1 MTADIDLYEGR
12 RLVENSRC
20 GQCSSRLTVSWQGAP
35 APAWGKGMW
44 VLRCGK
50 DPDHSTIQR
59 ASRTRALYDSE
70 RGWIEVDIM
79 TQQEVGT
86 SKALVV
92 TLTQALARVN
102 EAQEAG
108 LWPARLNAGQKRLLA
123 QTALAYGLDPLMQ
136 ELTVMHG
143 KPVITIRGRR
153 RKDAEAKHHPSIRF
167 RFLTQEEKAGFIEAG
182 AFQDGD
188 LVMYCIL
195 TTEDGNTVEGVGK
208 VTAAERVQTSQTSND
223 PLKRAHP
230 IVADN
235 PIEMC
240 QKRAEDRAR
249 LMAYGPIPVPTGFIV
264 EVLSEHQV
272 GEIGPTD
279 AAPALPEQAAA
290 AYFCTECNTPF
301 QRHERG
307 EQVWY
312 SHRRQDGSW
321 HNMKDSAQSGERL
334 PDEEYL
340 RDPAADNEPFDPN
353 TSPPPPLPEH
363 VSAMTHLEAVLR
375 DQGWDVPR
383 LQADVLKVPLPTYL
397 RTHSVDE
404 AYQAFRRVVANA
416 PK

>member
-1 MTADIDLYEGR
+1 MTKIEEAEMR
-12 RLVENSRC
+12 RLVRTHRC
-20 GQCSSRLTVSWQGAP
+20 GESGCEGRLAIAWRGAP
-35 APAWGKGMW
+35 PPAWGEGEW
-44 VLRCGK
+44 IVRCANNIE
-50 DPDHSTIQR
+50 HSRIQR
-59 ASRTRALYDSE
+59 ETRTRQLYDYE
-70 RGWIEVDIM
+70 RGWIEVDTM
-79 TQQEVGT
+79 TQEEVGT

-92 TLTQALARVN
+92 TLTQALARVD

-108 LWPARLNAGQKRLLA
+108 IWPARLNAGQKRLLA

-182 AFQDGD
+182 AFHDGD

-223 PLKRAHP
+223 PLQRAHP
-230 IVADN
+230 IVDDN

-279 AAPALPEQAAA
+279 ASPALTQPAAA
-290 AYFCTECNTPF
+290 GYFCAECNTPF

-312 SHRRQDGSW
+312 SHRRLDGSW
-321 HNMKDSAQSGERL
+321 HNMKDSPQETR
-334 PDEEYL
+334 
-340 RDPAADNEPFDPN
+340 PAANEPFDPN

-363 VSAMTHLEAVLR
+363 VSATSHLEAVLK
-375 DQGWDVPR
+375 DQGWDVR
-383 LQADVLKVPLPTYL
+383 RFESEVLRVPLATYL
-397 RTHSVDE
+397 RTPNHNVDG
-404 AYQAFRRVVANA
+404 AYQLFKRHLANA